1 MSEYY
6 QGLVDS
12 RGQPIVKAQLTEE
25 QATATLSGVRQVL
38 TSYPGDGLNPLRL
51 AAILKEADQG
61 DPIRMLELAETV
73 EERDLHLVGVLGTRR
88 RSVSQLEITVEP
100 GDDSAEAEESAE
112 LVRKWLK
119 RDELTDELFDML
131 DAIHKG
137 YSFTEILWDTSE
149 GQWEPKRLEWRDP
162 RWFDF
167 ERHNLSVPQL
177 IGEAGERTP
186 LPGGKFIFAQMKAKS
201 GIPLRGGLARNTA
214 WAWMF
219 KAFSNRDWSIFIQN
233 YGQPIRVGKWGQGAT
248 PADKASLF
256 RAIANIGG
264 DMAAMIPASMEIE
277 FVESK
282 SVGASS
288 DMYKVRVDFIDQ
300 QVSKAV
306 LGQTA
311 TTDSI
316 TGGLGSGKEHRQVQ
330 EDIERADA
338 KQIGAVIN
346 RDLIPVWMMLNG
358 RTGAYPRLRI
368 GRPEVKDI
376 KTMAETA
383 RAMKLKVKA
392 QEAYDLV
399 GFAKPEAGDEVI
411 DLGGPDPAALAAP
424 RPGQPARALPAPAKQ
439 LPAPV
444 VEPDDDEE
452 DEALQSED
460 PGAAEAAAA
469 DRRQEQLA
477 IDAATLAGPAS
488 RALLDLL
495 GAIVADP
502 AVRDLE
508 DLRTRLL
515 AVAPELDSKALARA
529 LRQAIAV
536 AELTGREDLVDG

>member
-1 MSEYY
+1 MPQYY
-6 QGLVDS
+6 NGLIDA
-12 RGQPIVKAQLTEE
+12 RGQPIAKAELTEE
-25 QATATLSGVRQVL
+25 VAAATLSGVRQPL
-38 TSYPGDGLNPLRL
+38 TSYPGDGLNPVRL
-51 AAILKEADQG
+51 AAILREADAG
-61 DPIRMLELAETV
+61 DPIRMLELAETI

-100 GDDSAEAEESAE
+100 GDDSAAAEESAQ
-112 LVRKWLK
+112 LVRDWLK

-149 GQWEPKRLEWRDP
+149 GQWQPRRLEWRDP

-167 ERHNLSVPQL
+167 ERHNLSTPQL
-177 IGEAGERTP
+177 VGEAGERMP
-186 LPGGKFIFAQMKAKS
+186 LPGGKFIYAQMKAKS

-233 YGQPIRVGKWGQGAT
+233 YGQPIRVGKWNQGAT
-248 PADKASLF
+248 PADKASLY

-264 DMAAMIPASMEIE
+264 DMAAMIPASMAIE

-311 TTDSI
+311 TTDAV

-338 KQIGAVIN
+338 RQIAAVIN
-346 RDLIPVWMMLNG
+346 RDLVRIWMQLDG
-358 RTGAYPRLRI
+358 RAGPAPRIRI

-376 KTMAETA
+376 TAMASTA
-383 RAMKLKVKA
+383 RALKLKVKA
-392 QEAYDLV
+392 QEAYDLI
-399 GFAKPEAGDEVI
+399 GFSKPEAGDEVI
-411 DLGGPDPAALAAP
+411 DLGGGDAEDSSEPGRQSHRAPTDESRQAEEELPSDAALVD
-424 RPGQPARALPAPAKQ
+424 GQR
-439 LPAPV
+439 
-444 VEPDDDEE
+444 
-452 DEALQSED
+452 
-460 PGAAEAAAA
+460 
-469 DRRQEQLA
+469 EQLA
-477 IDAATLAGPAS
+477 IDAATLAGPAT
-488 RALLDLL
+488 RAVLELL
-495 GAIVADP
+495 GDIIADP
-502 AVRDLE
+502 EVRDLE

-515 AVAPELDSKALARA
+515 AVAPDLDSKALARV
-529 LRQAIAV
+529 LRQAVAV
-536 AELTGREDLVDG
+536 AELTGRVELIDA

>member
-1 MSEYY
+1 MPDFY
-6 QGLVDS
+6 QGLIDA
-12 RGQPIVKAQLTEE
+12 RGQPIAKQQLTEE
-25 QATATLSGVRQVL
+25 VAAATLSGVRQPI

-51 AAILKEADQG
+51 AAIIREADAG

-100 GDDSAEAEESAE
+100 GDDSAPAEASAQM
-112 LVRKWLK
+112 VRDWLK
-119 RDELTDELFDML
+119 RDELTDELFDIL

-137 YSFTEILWDTSE
+137 YSFTEIIWDTSE
-149 GQWEPKRLEWRDP
+149 GQWQPKRLEWRDP

-167 ERHNLSVPQL
+167 ERKNLTTPQL

-186 LPGGKFIFAQMKAKS
+186 LPGGKFIYAQMKAKS

-264 DMAAMIPASMEIE
+264 DMAAMIPASMQID

-300 QVSKAV
+300 QVSKAI

-311 TTDSI
+311 TTDSL

-338 KQIGAVIN
+338 KQVAAPLN
-346 RDLIPVWMMLNG
+346 RDLVAVWMMLNG
-358 RTGAYPRLRI
+358 RPGPAPHIRI
-368 GRPEVKDI
+368 GRPEVQDT

-383 RAMKLKVKA
+383 KVFGLTIKA
-392 QEAYDLV
+392 QEAYDLT
-399 GFAKPEAGDEVI
+399 GFSKPKPGDDVI
-411 DLGGPDPAALAAP
+411 NLGASQQLAQPVPGGPQLA
-424 RPGQPARALPAPAKQ
+424 ALPAPEKA
-439 LPAPV
+439 LPAPTQQ
-444 VEPDDDEE
+444 PAF
-452 DEALQSED
+452 EARQSEGAD
-460 PGAAEAAAA
+460 PGLTEAEAA
-469 DRRQEQLA
+469 DRRQQQLA
-477 IDAATLAGPAS
+477 ADAAALAGPSIDAM
-488 RALLDLL
+488 LELL

-502 AVRDLE
+502 TIRDME

-515 AVAPELDSKALARA
+515 TVAPNLDSKALARI

-536 AELTGREDLVDG
+536 AELTGRADLVDD

>member
-1 MSEYY
+1 MPEFY
-6 QGLVDS
+6 QGLVDA
-12 RGQPIVKAQLTEE
+12 RGQPIAKQQLTEE
-25 QATATLSGVRQVL
+25 VAAATLSGVRQPL
-38 TSYPGDGLNPLRL
+38 TSYPGDGLNPVRL
-51 AAILKEADQG
+51 AAILREADAG
-61 DPIRMLELAETV
+61 DPIRMLELAETI

-88 RSVSQLEITVEP
+88 RSVSQLEVTVEP
-100 GDDSAEAEESAE
+100 GDDSAEAEESAD

-149 GQWEPKRLEWRDP
+149 GQWQPKRLEWRDP

-214 WAWMF
+214 WGWMF

-277 FVESK
+277 FVESR

-300 QVSKAV
+300 QISKAV

-311 TTDSI
+311 TTDAV

-346 RDLIPVWMMLNG
+346 RDLIPVWMALNG
-358 RTGAYPRLRI
+358 RSGPCPRLRI
-368 GRPEVKDI
+368 GRPEVRDI

-383 RAMKLKVKA
+383 RSLRLKVKA

-399 GFAKPEAGDEVI
+399 GFSKPEAGDDVI
-411 DLGGPDPAALAAP
+411 DLGGAEPAAMP
-424 RPGQPARALPAPAKQ
+424 SSRPGLPPPARQLPAPA
-439 LPAPV
+439 
-444 VEPDDDEE
+444 VEPADDDE
-452 DEALQSED
+452 DEALQAED
-460 PGAAEAAAA
+460 PGAAGAGAA
-469 DRRQEQLA
+469 DRRQQQLA
-477 IDAATLAGPAS
+477 RDAATLAGPAT
-488 RALLDLL
+488 RALLELL
-495 GAIVADP
+495 GEIVADP
-502 AVRDLE
+502 TVRDLD
-508 DLRTRLL
+508 DLRTRL
-515 AVAPELDSKALARA
+515 VGIAPSLDSKALARA

-536 AELTGREDLVDG
+536 AEITGRADLIDA

>member
-1 MSEYY
+1 MPDFY
-6 QGLVDS
+6 QGLVDA
-12 RGQPIVKAQLTEE
+12 RGQPIAKPQLTEE
-25 QATATLSGVRQVL
+25 VAAATLSGVRQVL
-38 TSYPGDGLNPLRL
+38 TSYPGDGLNPVRL
-51 AAILKEADQG
+51 AALLREADAG
-61 DPIRMLELAETV
+61 DPIRLLELAETV

-100 GDDSAEAEESAE
+100 GDDSAPAEESAE

-137 YSFTEILWDTSE
+137 YSFTEIIWDTSE
-149 GQWEPKRLEWRDP
+149 GGWEPKRLEWRDP

-177 IGEAGERTP
+177 ISEAGERTP
-186 LPGGKFIFAQMKAKS
+186 LPGGKFIFALMKAKS

-219 KAFSNRDWSIFIQN
+219 KAFANRDWSIFIQN

-277 FVESK
+277 FIESK

-288 DMYKVRVDFIDQ
+288 DMYKVRSDFIDQ

-311 TTDSI
+311 TTDAV

-338 KQIGAVIN
+338 KQIAACIN
-346 RDLIPVWMMLNG
+346 RDLVPVWMMLNG
-358 RTGAYPRLRI
+358 RAAPWPRIRI
-368 GRPEVKDI
+368 GRPEVKDV
-376 KTMAETA
+376 KAMAETA
-383 RAMKLKVKA
+383 RALKLKVKA

-399 GFAKPEAGDEVI
+399 GFSKPEATDEVI
-411 DLGGPDPAALAAP
+411 DLGGADPAASGLP
-424 RPGQPARALPAPAKQ
+424 RPGLPAPPRQ
-439 LPAPV
+439 LPPPAKRAA
-444 VEPDDDEE
+444 EGE
-452 DEALQSED
+452 DEALHSED
-460 PGAAEAAAA
+460 PGLTEAEAA
-469 DRRQEQLA
+469 DRRQQQLA
-477 IDAATLAGPAS
+477 ADAATLAGPAT
-488 RALLDLL
+488 RGLLELL
-495 GAIVADP
+495 GGIVDDP

-515 AVAPELDSKALARA
+515 AIAPELDSKALARV
-529 LRQAIAV
+529 LRQALTV
-536 AELTGREDLVDG
+536 AELTGRADLIDG